1 MYARGEGVS
10 EDNKEAVKWW
20 KLSAE
25 QGNEKA
31 QVYLGLMYE
40 EGHGVPQDYV
50 LALMWLNIAG
60 SNENEVDVKQRTI
73 LEKQMTPEEI
83 KKAQEMA
90 RNWKPKQ

>member
-1 MYARGEGVS
+1 MYARGEGVP

-40 EGHGVPQDYV
+40 E
-50 LALMWLNIAG
+50 
-60 SNENEVDVKQRTI
+60 
-73 LEKQMTPEEI
+73 
-83 KKAQEMA
+83 
-90 RNWKPKQ
+90 